1 MSEPVVIIGIGEI
14 GGVLARG
21 ILKNGHPVF
30 PVTRNMNLY
39 DEVKKI
45 PNPRAVILAVS
56 EDDIHI
62 MLNEMPSE
70 WKDKLVLIQNELLPA
85 DWTDENISDPTV
97 LVVWFEKKQGQDSRV
112 IIPSPVFGPQS
123 ELIQN
128 ALEAVN
134 IPSKKLLS
142 ENELLYE
149 LVRKNLYILT
159 TNIAG
164 LITGGTVR
172 DLLVKHHDFTL
183 KVTEDIL
190 DIQDFLTG
198 RKNDRDKLRRGL
210 HEAFEADL
218 DHKCVGRTAPK
229 RLVRQLH
236 HAKRASIQAPVLQK
250 IAVEKL

>member
-21 ILKNGHPVF
+21 ILKSGHPVF
-30 PVTRNMNLY
+30 PVTRDMKLH

-56 EDDIHI
+56 EDDIHT
-62 MLNEMPSE
+62 MLNEIPPE
-70 WKDKLVLIQNELLPA
+70 WRDKLVLLQNELLPQ
-85 DWTDENISDPTV
+85 DWLSENISEPTV
-97 LVVWFEKKQGQDSRV
+97 LVVWFEKKPGQDSRI
-112 IIPSPVFGPQS
+112 IIPSPVFGPNS

-134 IPSKKLLS
+134 IPSKQLLH
-142 ENELLYE
+142 EDELLYE

-164 LITGGTVR
+164 LITGGMVR
-172 DLLVKHHDFTL
+172 DLVSKHYDFTM
-183 KVTEDIL
+183 KVAGDVL
-190 DIQDFLTG
+190 DIQDFLTDK
-198 RKNDRDKLRRGL
+198 KNNRDILFQGL
-210 HEAFEADL
+210 QEAFDADL

-236 HAKRASIQAPVLQK
+236 HAKKASIQAPVLQK